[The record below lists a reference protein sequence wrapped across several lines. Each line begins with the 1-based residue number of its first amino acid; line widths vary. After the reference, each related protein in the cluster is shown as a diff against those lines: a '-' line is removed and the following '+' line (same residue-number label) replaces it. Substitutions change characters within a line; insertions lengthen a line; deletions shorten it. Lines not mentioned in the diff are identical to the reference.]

1 MHNCMWVAALVS
13 KTEQT
18 LSCDIGVVLKEAWG
32 GEGSTPD
39 PADREAPP
47 ESSPFLRSHPAGEDL
62 RRQQVPLRTTRM
74 GPWLGLHKLLTTV
87 EIISPSSALISET
100 FNKYTTPLDPPQSHQ

>member
-1 MHNCMWVAALVS
+1 MLSWLLTKQQAQSRPPGFTCTFGKDEAQPGLVYRSAQLHEGGSPGS

-18 LSCDIGVVLKEAWG
+18 LSCDIGVVLKEVWG

-39 PADREAPP
+39 PTDREAPP

-62 RRQQVPLRTTRM
+62 RR
-74 GPWLGLHKLLTTV
+74 
-87 EIISPSSALISET
+87 
-100 FNKYTTPLDPPQSHQ
+100 